1 MLITLNDCSGMN
13 VCSIVRFQLMV
24 SDSPLMGKERG
35 YRDYF
40 PFGKQK
46 IQDLFWGFFL
56 F

>member
-1 MLITLNDCSGMN
+1 MN

-24 SDSPLMGKERG
+24 SNSPLMGKERG

-40 PFGKQK
+40 PLGKQK